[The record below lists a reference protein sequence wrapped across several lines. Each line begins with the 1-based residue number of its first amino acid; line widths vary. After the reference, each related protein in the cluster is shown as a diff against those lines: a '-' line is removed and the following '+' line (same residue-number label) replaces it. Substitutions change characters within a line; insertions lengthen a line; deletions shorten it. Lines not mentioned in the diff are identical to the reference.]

1 MAAYTYYPSNV
12 PQYRTHRRT
21 TSPLYH
27 DQPACRSPF
36 PHEGTPLPTIRGTTN
51 SLPDDYQRVRFVD
64 SPRPYPHM
72 TNTQAWV
79 LEQEHVRTDKEKQRK
94 KTQRWVFEQRDF
106 FLGGNLIDKDDLLAA
121 WEDRTRR
128 HMWDELVYAY
138 ELEADRWMR
147 QEEEMRRLAVERER
161 TKARYVQE
169 EFRRLEIRMR
179 QKREAERQRM
189 VQENLR
195 FQMEARERDRKER
208 SNLRKAIVDAWNKYE
223 AGWQALITS
232 TAPLAFEDIPWP
244 TKSVPTEASDITPSA
259 IVNLLLSPYHSLKQT
274 RKERLRTAQLRWH
287 PDRFR
292 RWLNRVKEEDRE
304 AVEEGIGIIARCLN
318 DLMSKE

>member
-1 MAAYTYYPSNV
+1 
-12 PQYRTHRRT
+12 
-21 TSPLYH
+21 
-27 DQPACRSPF
+27 
-36 PHEGTPLPTIRGTTN
+36 
-51 SLPDDYQRVRFVD
+51 
-64 SPRPYPHM
+64 M